1 MGVIRGQ
8 SFEIYDYVQV
18 ASTIPRIGEQ
28 VPVKNIPYFGGYA
41 VFMAVGDG
49 NTAIDELV
57 KRTTNIAVLPLATW
71 GSYRP
76 AKGQTVGVT
85 ITINGASFVQ
95 MIIGDGIHS
104 ILEIINAIPFTPE
117 DMYELVQSEIA
128 ERQRADTVLQ
138 GNIDDETAER
148 QQADTVL
155 DIFIKNVKDYFQE
168 KFEYLLERLAQW
180 IPNDIGNETGLLILT
195 ENNKVLIEESRKKWR
210 MEE

>member
-117 DMYELVQSEIA
+117 DMYELVQSE
-128 ERQRADTVLQ
+128 
-138 GNIDDETAER
+138 TAER